1 MNQFFANLRRVLA
14 LLAAVSLLSGLTP
27 ARSRAQADP
36 KPAEPAPA
44 ATTEAAADTTQP
56 VTAEKPA
63 EKTAK
68 KTKASKA
75 PKVAKAKAAPAVAV
89 TKPAKTPKP
98 AKEKPVKAPEKSF
111 EEMKKEDGVYA
122 KGSNWL
128 SLRFGWAK
136 RTGELAGDGFVGY
149 GLGYQHMIS
158 RRYAFGAGVGHDVV
172 GHFGQQIDEA
182 VPFTAEFQRHFRWK
196 SVLRPYVGL
205 GGGYYLRKN
214 YRTAGE
220 YTTTATGGPHV
231 SLGFTSALDDK
242 HVIGLEARVARL
254 QGRTGVVNPT
264 FGPGENTETM
274 WTIKGSWALVY

>member
-14 LLAAVSLLSGLTP
+14 VLAAVSLLSGLTP
-27 ARSRAQADP
+27 VRSRAQTDP
-36 KPAEPAPA
+36 QPANPTP
-44 ATTEAAADTTQP
+44 TSTSEAAADTTKP
-56 VTAEKPA
+56 VSLPVST
-63 EKTAK
+63 K
-68 KTKASKA
+68 KTKA
-75 PKVAKAKAAPAVAV
+75 PKVAKAKPAKVAAAA
-89 TKPAKTPKP
+89 KPAKTPKP

-136 RTGELAGDGFVGY
+136 RIGDLAGDGFVGY

-158 RRYAFGAGVGHDVV
+158 RRFAFGAGVGHDVV

-196 SVLRPYVGL
+196 SVVRPYVGL

-214 YRTAGE
+214 YRTGSE

-242 HVIGLEARVARL
+242 HVLGLEARVARL

-274 WTIKGSWALVY
+274 WTIKASWALVY